1 MLEKAIEYAVQ
12 KHSGQ
17 MRKGKGVPYIVH
29 PLAVMGWL
37 YRMGA
42 DENLLAAGVLHDV
55 VEDTDATIDDI
66 KLLFG
71 DDVAELVAAHTDDKT
86 LEWHER
92 KRKACDEIKSLPKR
106 AQMLILA
113 DKLSNIQDMAD
124 DYKNIGDKLW
134 ERFKFGKEHQSW
146 YYRYSVKSLDALA
159 DGNTKWAFDKYV
171 ELVGAV
177 FKRAE

>member
-17 MRKGKGVPYIVH
+17 IRKGKVVPYIVH

-55 VEDTDATIDDI
+55 VEDTDAAIDDI
-66 KLLFG
+66 AALFG
-71 DDVAELVAAHTDDKT
+71 QDVAELVAAHTDDKT

-92 KRKACDEIKSLPKR
+92 KRKACDEIKVLPKR

-124 DYKNIGDKLW
+124 DYNKIGDTLW
-134 ERFKFGKEHQSW
+134 ERFRFGKEHQSW
-146 YYRYSVKSLDALA
+146 YYHYSVKCMDALA
-159 DGNTKWAFDKYV
+159 AGDTKWAYDKYV
-171 ELVGAV
+171 ELVNTVFNGA
-177 FKRAE
+177 E